1 MLFPF
6 SQVKKLELFLPL
18 SPEMLPDDS
27 NYPGTGQ
34 LSALLF
40 IPIH

>member
-6 SQVKKLELFLPL
+6 SQVKKLEVFLSL

-27 NYPGTGQ
+27 SYPGTGQ
-34 LSALLF
+34 MTALF
-40 IPIH
+40 IPRH